1 MLLSARAA
9 KNPGQFKERN
19 NWAGNTFFVDYKLV
33 RGTLIRGFE
42 YYKALTNP
50 FARAVYIMFLVS
62 EVHPFEDGNG
72 RIARVMMNAELVNQN
87 QCKIIVPTVYRD
99 DYLLTLKRITNQKDL
114 VLYVEMLAR
123 THTFSTMLH
132 YDNYDD
138 LYNYLESHNTFYEPD
153 EGRHLIFY

>member
-1 MLLSARAA
+1 
-9 KNPGQFKERN
+9 
-19 NWAGNTFFVDYKLV
+19 
-33 RGTLIRGFE
+33 
-42 YYKALTNP
+42 
-50 FARAVYIMFLVS
+50 MFLVS